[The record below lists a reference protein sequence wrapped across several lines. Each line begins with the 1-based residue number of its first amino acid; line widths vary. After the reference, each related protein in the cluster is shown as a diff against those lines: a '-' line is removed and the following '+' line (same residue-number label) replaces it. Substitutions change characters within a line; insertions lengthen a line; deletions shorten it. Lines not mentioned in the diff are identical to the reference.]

1 MRRRSIQGQRT
12 KLEAGRYLPLVALKV
27 RGTAQHTTPASRPL
41 SREAVAGDPVF
52 RRSKGKKRKDLS
64 PHANDTLRLRQRPR
78 LLCLG
83 GPGLKFLG
91 PWSMRQRPHTRP
103 LHSDVSAKWLGR
115 KVLTL
120 GGPGGTRRST
130 THFASLKTSFKG
142 CCSGRLISRRS

>member
-1 MRRRSIQGQRT
+1 MVYTQTCQR
-12 KLEAGRYLPLVALKV
+12 KRGGGSSDSPLVALKV
-27 RGTAQHTTPASRPL
+27 REGSTTHHASVKTSLKGGCSGR
-41 SREAVAGDPVF
+41 PVF
-52 RRSKGKKRKDLS
+52 RRSMRRKDMP